1 MRRGPLTWIVGI
13 AVGLVLVLL
22 VTALIGNRDGRNET
36 VTAGEWAQNVCGSIG
51 AWRGQL
57 EAIAE
62 DIRTPSANAV
72 SGEEPQSET
81 PQGRTG
87 FIRKGL
93 ERSVQAADTLVEG
106 IDNAGVPDTA
116 EGEEAAEQVADWAQS
131 ASDDLEEAQDSL
143 DDEADSVEES
153 IQQLTEAARAIGSVL
168 TAGVQ
173 TLAEVVRLDPELA
186 AALQASSTCQQLR
199 EETS

>member
-1 MRRGPLTWIVGI
+1 MASPTYERLKLRNGLRVVLAPDRSAPVVAVAVYYDVGI
-13 AVGLVLVLL
+13 
-22 VTALIGNRDGRNET
+22 R
-36 VTAGEWAQNVCGSIG
+36 
-51 AWRGQL
+51 
-57 EAIAE
+57 
-62 DIRTPSANAV
+62 
-72 SGEEPQSET
+72 SE

-116 EGEEAAEQVADWAQS
+116 EGEEAAKQVADWAQN

-153 IQQLTEAARAIGSVL
+153 IQQLTEAARAISSVL
-168 TAGVQ
+168 TTGVQ
-173 TLAEVVRLDPELA
+173 TIAEVVRLDPELA
-186 AALQASSTCQQLR
+186 AALEVSSTCQQLR